1 MCFSPQRRTIF
12 RHLNFQKWSRTLSF
26 LTFLLPNVLFATAAC
41 NFWCHLS
48 APTSAPAALTG
59 LLLDWP
65 DTRIYEKTQH
75 FVTSL
80 TFGAHVSS
88 FLLTFWLLHLLST
101 DLTTLL
107 LLFNSPYCRKF
118 LFKLPSI
125 TIYARIMIPWWRRA
139 RWWFI
144 MRGISFTFQIEFVI
158 IRHQD
163 LTKLLP
169 ELDLSFF
176 FFAVLPFCRT
186 TLTSCWSIFL
196 QATVARPAACG
207 FVLHREA
214 FSPLLRLLLLLR
226 PLFLFFLIYFF
237 SSCLSVLLFL
247 WLRIL
252 LWLAVL
258 RLFKLV
264 IGPA

>member
-1 MCFSPQRRTIF
+1 MT
-12 RHLNFQKWSRTLSF
+12 WSS
-26 LTFLLPNVLFATAAC
+26 
-41 NFWCHLS
+41 
-48 APTSAPAALTG
+48 
-59 LLLDWP
+59 
-65 DTRIYEKTQH
+65 
-75 FVTSL
+75 
-80 TFGAHVSS
+80 
-88 FLLTFWLLHLLST
+88 
-101 DLTTLL
+101 
-107 LLFNSPYCRKF
+107 
-118 LFKLPSI
+118 FKLPLAQKGLKVLTLRIQDAVLECFWSYFFGGFTVKVHTRSQIYMYIYLWIYDI

-214 FSPLLRLLLLLR
+214 FSPLRLLLLLR